1 MKGCYTCER
10 RRIQCDRTSP
20 NCHKC
25 LRKGLDCP
33 GYGRRLKWAGGAA
46 LRGRLAEL
54 KVADPSVPENS
65 SGSDDAG
72 TFPNVRNSFYDSID
86 KKTLHKLVLHW
97 KENIAS
103 RMVWVD
109 SDKNPYRVF
118 VAPLAYTVPV
128 VGLAMAAVSSQHA
141 SSPAGY
147 GELSRRARDE
157 AVDMI
162 SAYVKNITSHVLAGH
177 DVGLQLNGQ
186 SVERMLA
193 AMLLLSCYEM
203 TDTGSSAA
211 DFHRR
216 AARSLVN
223 TFETTGHERSALFE
237 FLRNQLSIHD
247 VMACTTS
254 FQRSTMKNVILPSP
268 NDQSVLFSS
277 FLTYLYDLSLLS
289 SGPPS
294 SRVRSIRL
302 GLSLRHIQTQFEV
315 ARGET
320 LMASGRLM
328 IEPAS
333 RRRDFICV
341 ANIMHYAAMIY
352 AARCLSLGSDQVCA
366 GYLDSLFDQLAAMS
380 AATDWLHCIAWA
392 FFVAGTECHGDSSRQ
407 AIIVK
412 LYGQLCDNMRF
423 RNFDD
428 AMHFLRDFWNGSET
442 DWRWLARNW
451 ELSGHGVLL
460 S

>member
-1 MKGCYTCER
+1 MAESNVAKESSVFRNPG
-10 RRIQCDRTSP
+10 SP
-20 NCHKC
+20 A
-25 LRKGLDCP
+25 LDI
-33 GYGRRLKWAGGAA
+33 
-46 LRGRLAEL
+46 
-54 KVADPSVPENS
+54 
-65 SGSDDAG
+65 
-72 TFPNVRNSFYDSID
+72 FPNVRNSFYNSID
-86 KKTLHKLVLHW
+86 KKTLDKLVVHW
-97 KENIAS
+97 ENNIAS

-109 SDKNPYRVF
+109 SDKNPYRMF

-147 GELSRRARDE
+147 EELSRKARDE
-157 AVDMI
+157 AIDMI

-177 DVGLQLNGQ
+177 DVGMQLNEQ

-203 TDTGSSAA
+203 TDSGSSAA

-223 TFETTGHERSALFE
+223 TFETTRHKRSALFE

-254 FQRSTMKNVILPSP
+254 FQRSTMKDVILPSP
-268 NDQSVLFSS
+268 KDQSVLFSS
-277 FLTYLYDLSLLS
+277 FLTYLYDVTLLS
-289 SGPPS
+289 SELPS
-294 SRVRSIRL
+294 SRARSVRL

-320 LMASGRLM
+320 LMACGRLM

-341 ANIMHYAAMIY
+341 VNIMHYAAMLY
-352 AARCLSLGSDQVCA
+352 AARCLDLGSPQICS
-366 GYLDSLFDQLAAMS
+366 GYLDSLFDQIAAMS
-380 AATDWLHCIAWA
+380 VAKDWLHCIAWA
-392 FFVAGTECHGDSSRQ
+392 VFVAGTECHGDGRRQ
-407 AIIVK
+407 AIIAE
-412 LYGQLCDNMRF
+412 LYDQLCENMRF
-423 RNFDD
+423 RNFHD
-428 AMHFLRDFWNGSET
+428 AMHFLRDFWNGT
-442 DWRWLARNW
+442 DADWRWLARDW
-451 ELSGHGVLL
+451 ESSGHGVLL